1 MLLVFFVR
9 NIFVIIQMKTI
20 FPASE
25 HKPNWVLM
33 ILNTRF
39 LPVLSMILGNGDF
52 SLYFNETK
60 NE

>member
-9 NIFVIIQMKTI
+9 NIFVIIQMKII
-20 FPASE
+20 FPSSE

-33 ILNTRF
+33 IFYTRF
-39 LPVLSMILGNGDF
+39 LPVLSMILGNDDF